1 MLEGIE
7 TLLLEEKPD
16 KLLVYGDTNST
27 VAGALAAKK
36 IHVPVGHIEAGLRSF
51 NMRMPEEINRILT
64 DRISDH
70 LFCPTDTAIA
80 NLKNE
85 GFEHFDCKIHR
96 SGDVMQD
103 AALFYAQTS
112 AQRSTIIAD
121 LKLETGF
128 VLSTIHRAENTDE
141 PLRLTAIV
149 NALNAIHESE
159 TVVCP
164 LHPRTRKILDNLGL
178 KTQFHV
184 IDPVGYFDMI
194 ELLKHASLVMTDS
207 GGLQKEAF
215 FFKNPC
221 VTMRDQTEWTE
232 LVDHGFNILASTEE
246 KELLKAYEKMRATKL
261 DFNIDLYGGGNASE
275 HITNVLTAL

>member
-1 MLEGIE
+1 
-7 TLLLEEKPD
+7 
-16 KLLVYGDTNST
+16 
-27 VAGALAAKK
+27 
-36 IHVPVGHIEAGLRSF
+36 
-51 NMRMPEEINRILT
+51 
-64 DRISDH
+64 
-70 LFCPTDTAIA
+70 
-80 NLKNE
+80 
-85 GFEHFDCKIHR
+85 
-96 SGDVMQD
+96 
-103 AALFYAQTS
+103 
-112 AQRSTIIAD
+112 
-121 LKLETGF
+121 
-128 VLSTIHRAENTDE
+128 
-141 PLRLTAIV
+141 
-149 NALNAIHESE
+149 
-159 TVVCP
+159 VVCP